1 MPARKG
7 DVADAARSIADA
19 LEEAGIDYA
28 IGGALAYAYYGIP
41 RATNDIDLNVFPSSF
56 AIPEL
61 VRALLHAGCEIDQ
74 PRVVEQLS
82 TGNDASARCL
92 GWRVDIFAPSL
103 PVHESARERRV
114 SHPLQ
119 GRSAQFLSAE
129 DLMVFKI
136 LYYRTIDVADLE
148 RLILVQ
154 RDRLDT
160 AYVRLWLDRLLP
172 KDDPRKGAFEAMLER
187 AQAAPG

>member
-1 MPARKG
+1 
-7 DVADAARSIADA
+7 
-19 LEEAGIDYA
+19 
-28 IGGALAYAYYGIP
+28 
-41 RATNDIDLNVFPSSF
+41 
-56 AIPEL
+56 
-61 VRALLHAGCEIDQ
+61 
-74 PRVVEQLS
+74 
-82 TGNDASARCL
+82 
-92 GWRVDIFAPSL
+92 
-103 PVHESARERRV
+103 V

-172 KDDPRKGAFEAMLER
+172 KDDPRKSEFEAMLER

>member
-1 MPARKG
+1 MPRMPSATVRSRQLAPSPNRRSLRGLIASACLLSAIRFLPLIESSSNGCAAMPARTG

-56 AIPEL
+56 AI
-61 VRALLHAGCEIDQ
+61 
-74 PRVVEQLS
+74 
-82 TGNDASARCL
+82 
-92 GWRVDIFAPSL
+92 
-103 PVHESARERRV
+103 
-114 SHPLQ
+114 
-119 GRSAQFLSAE
+119 
-129 DLMVFKI
+129 
-136 LYYRTIDVADLE
+136 DVADLE

-160 AYVRLWLDRLLP
+160 AYVRHWLDRLLP
-172 KDDPRKGAFEAMLER
+172 TDDPRKTDFEAMLER
-187 AQAAPG
+187 ARTVSG